1 VLGHYLGLAARN
13 IARTKLY
20 AAISIVG
27 LAIGFA
33 AATLIGLY
41 VRDELTYERWLPNS
55 ERIYQVSAAIAS
67 GFVSGSGPSDLGVW
81 LKSDYPQF
89 EAVARLFRDQVFF
102 AEGDRKFQEQLVWAD
117 ASVFDV
123 FRLPVAAGNLD
134 GALDRPDSIVLTR
147 RIAEK
152 YFGDVG
158 AAVGK
163 TLLYNGEQPMV
174 VTAVIENLPSSTH
187 LDYISMLAASHAPYS
202 PPAEEDRTPIPI
214 FGGKVWSASSYVLLK
229 PNEPIAPIRESVA
242 TMIDRHAP
250 QGVGD
255 SRKASEIWRLVV
267 RPIRAIHLSSNNA
280 AVPDGEMYAAVYS
293 VAAIGLLIMLVASI
307 NFVNLLTALGMRR
320 ALEVGVRKATGA
332 RRSDLFAQF
341 MSESFLYVGVAA
353 VLGIA
358 IAAAALRPLNT
369 FLRRTIDFSMFA
381 DLGMVA
387 AAALFL
393 TLVALLAGVYPALV
407 LSSFRPATV
416 TKGGRSARGQAGVRQ
431 ALVVLQFAILTALLI
446 ATAVAYGQMQFGMR
460 EALRQNTDP
469 IVVATRTPCSESLKA
484 DMLRAPGVVGAACAM
499 QLPQWGFGFGSAI
512 RRRDREPV
520 PMRYLSVD
528 FNLFE
533 LYGIKLAAGR
543 HFSPQLGT
551 DSSPPDN
558 VWTAPEALIIN
569 ETAVRAMGFATPQD
583 AIGEVATF
591 SHLFRMPAAF
601 TPPHDAVIIGVVE
614 DFQIGRVQEPIP
626 PAAFYVDPGNFT
638 VLSLKLDGRA
648 TPEALE
654 AIDRIWVERNS
665 PGPLQRFFFE
675 ESIENMYRDLR
686 RQATLFSV
694 FAGLAVL
701 VAVLGLVGLAA
712 HAAVSRTKEIGIRK
726 ALGGGRSAITRLLL
740 WQFSQPVL
748 LANLIAWPAAY
759 WAMSVWL
766 SGFARRVELEAWI
779 FVGAGA
785 LTLAVAVAAVLT
797 HTWRMAGARPV
808 TALRNE

>member
-1 VLGHYLGLAARN
+1 
-13 IARTKLY
+13 
-20 AAISIVG
+20 
-27 LAIGFA
+27 
-33 AATLIGLY
+33 
-41 VRDELTYERWLPNS
+41 
-55 ERIYQVSAAIAS
+55 
-67 GFVSGSGPSDLGVW
+67 
-81 LKSDYPQF
+81 
-89 EAVARLFRDQVFF
+89 
-102 AEGDRKFQEQLVWAD
+102 
-117 ASVFDV
+117 
-123 FRLPVAAGNLD
+123 
-134 GALDRPDSIVLTR
+134 
-147 RIAEK
+147 
-152 YFGDVG
+152 
-158 AAVGK
+158 
-163 TLLYNGEQPMV
+163 
-174 VTAVIENLPSSTH
+174 
-187 LDYISMLAASHAPYS
+187 
-202 PPAEEDRTPIPI
+202 
-214 FGGKVWSASSYVLLK
+214 
-229 PNEPIAPIRESVA
+229 
-242 TMIDRHAP
+242 
-250 QGVGD
+250 
-255 SRKASEIWRLVV
+255 
-267 RPIRAIHLSSNNA
+267 
-280 AVPDGEMYAAVYS
+280 
-293 VAAIGLLIMLVASI
+293 
-307 NFVNLLTALGMRR
+307 
-320 ALEVGVRKATGA
+320 
-332 RRSDLFAQF
+332 
-341 MSESFLYVGVAA
+341 
-353 VLGIA
+353 
-358 IAAAALRPLNT
+358 
-369 FLRRTIDFSMFA
+369 
-381 DLGMVA
+381 
-387 AAALFL
+387 
-393 TLVALLAGVYPALV
+393 
-407 LSSFRPATV
+407 
-416 TKGGRSARGQAGVRQ
+416 
-431 ALVVLQFAILTALLI
+431 
-446 ATAVAYGQMQFGMR
+446 
-460 EALRQNTDP
+460 
-469 IVVATRTPCSESLKA
+469 
-484 DMLRAPGVVGAACAM
+484 
-499 QLPQWGFGFGSAI
+499 LPQWGFGFGSAI